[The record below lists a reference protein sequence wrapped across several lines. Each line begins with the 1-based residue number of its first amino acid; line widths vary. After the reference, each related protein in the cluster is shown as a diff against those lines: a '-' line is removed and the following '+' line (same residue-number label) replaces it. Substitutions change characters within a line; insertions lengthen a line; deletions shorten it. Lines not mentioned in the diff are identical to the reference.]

1 MRFMKT
7 DVFAFVDEFGDTNI
21 AFEKKGATTYFIIT
35 WIMRTPVRLFVLT
48 EGAQLIR

>member
-1 MRFMKT
+1 MGLGIVAAVSVHLMNS
-7 DVFAFVDEFGDTNI
+7 FGFHLSLD
-21 AFEKKGATTYFIIT
+21 T